1 MHSHSLPQRQQ
12 GRGQQEAGGRRGRG
26 LGTRG
31 PGARPRRGGGGRRRV
46 GVLVTA
52 HAANIG
58 TTLVFVDTAS
68 IQPPPWPWGVF
79 YPKVYKCIEEKIT
92 SNLQVYFLSENME
105 IFVVKKYFL
114 EPKIFL
120 EV

>member
-52 HAANIG
+52 QVGHGMVPLVRLG
-58 TTLVFVDTAS
+58 TAEVTEAHVLTSLVTEAGERLELLEIFISTTPHSVTAS
-68 IQPPPWPWGVF
+68 SGW
-79 YPKVYKCIEEKIT
+79 T
-92 SNLQVYFLSENME
+92 
-105 IFVVKKYFL
+105 
-114 EPKIFL
+114 
-120 EV
+120 

>member
-31 PGARPRRGGGGRRRV
+31 PGARPRRGGGRRRRV

-52 HAANIG
+52 HAANKYWR
-58 TTLVFVDTAS
+58 LLEFVCGYSLNTAS
-68 IQPPPWPWGVF
+68 TLTLG
-79 YPKVYKCIEEKIT
+79 
-92 SNLQVYFLSENME
+92 SLLS
-105 IFVVKKYFL
+105 
-114 EPKIFL
+114 
-120 EV
+120 

>member
-52 HAANIG
+52 HAANIQNNVSVCG
-58 TTLVFVDTAS
+58 YSLNTAS
-68 IQPPPWPWGVF
+68 TLTLG
-79 YPKVYKCIEEKIT
+79 
-92 SNLQVYFLSENME
+92 SLLS
-105 IFVVKKYFL
+105 
-114 EPKIFL
+114 
-120 EV
+120 

>member
-26 LGTRG
+26 LCTRG

-52 HAANIG
+52 HAANIR
-58 TTLVFVDTAS
+58 TTLAFVCGYSLNTAS
-68 IQPPPWPWGVF
+68 TLHLDLGESFI
-79 YPKVYKCIEEKIT
+79 
-92 SNLQVYFLSENME
+92 L
-105 IFVVKKYFL
+105 
-114 EPKIFL
+114 
-120 EV
+120 

>member
-58 TTLVFVDTAS
+58 ITLVFVDTPS
-68 IQPPPWPWGVF
+68 MPGIMVG
-79 YPKVYKCIEEKIT
+79 
-92 SNLQVYFLSENME
+92 
-105 IFVVKKYFL
+105 
-114 EPKIFL
+114 
-120 EV
+120 